1 MYYSEEIIEE
11 IRSQN
16 NLVDVVS
23 EYVRLQRKGN
33 SYFGLCPFHNEDT
46 ASFSV
51 SPDKQMYYCFG
62 CQAGGN
68 VFTFIMQMENFSFI
82 EAIKH
87 LADRAHIALPQPEY
101 SEEIRRKIEE
111 KQILLEIHKET
122 AKYFYANL
130 RSPRG
135 KLANEYLTKRK
146 LKENIQKLFGIG
158 YSNMDFADL
167 YQYLLYKGYD
177 EELIAKSGLV
187 IPKKKGKGYVDRFRN
202 RIMFPI
208 FDVHNQIIGF
218 GGRVLDDSLP
228 KYMNS
233 PDTLLFDKSKNLYG
247 LNYART
253 SGKNQILIV
262 EGYMDVISLY
272 QAGFENVVA
281 SLGTAFTHQQA
292 SLLKR
297 YTGEVVIVY
306 DSDTAGTNAALRAIP
321 ILSSAGLKIKVVQ
334 VPGEKDPDDYIKQNG
349 PEAFQRLL
357 DQAMGAVM
365 FQVSILRKK
374 YNIEDTEQKIKFTME
389 VAQLLSKLDNEIER
403 DVYLQEISNDTKISA
418 QSILNEIK
426 KYRTI
431 QRRNTNTIN
440 QYSKKLETQPKD
452 QFKTNQAPNTMDEK
466 NGLYKAQKNILSFLY
481 HNPLHYPKIKPHLS
495 SEDFTDPVLKKVA
508 KLIYGQY
515 DKGLNIEPAAVIN
528 HFEDLNE
535 QKQVSKIFGEEK
547 NKNQEFDIE
556 KAVNDQIKL
565 IKKANIDK
573 RSRNATDIYEIQS
586 LIEQKKQ
593 LEKLYIN
600 LISG

>member
-16 NLVDVVS
+16 DLVDVVS
-23 EYVRLQRKGN
+23 EYVRLQRKGS

-46 ASFSV
+46 PSFSV

-68 VFTFIMQMENFSFI
+68 VFTFIMQMENFSFV

-87 LADRAHIALPQPEY
+87 LADRAHITLPQPEY
-101 SEEIRRKIEE
+101 SEEVRKKMEE
-111 KQILLEIHKET
+111 KQILLDMHKEA

-130 RSPRG
+130 RSLRG
-135 KLANEYLTKRK
+135 QQASEYLNKRK
-146 LKENIQKLFGIG
+146 LSKNTQKLFGIG
-158 YSNMDFADL
+158 YSNMDFGDL
-167 YQYLLYKGYD
+167 YQYLLYKGY
-177 EELIAKSGLV
+177 EEEHISKSGLV

-208 FDVHNQIIGF
+208 FDVHNQVIGF

-233 PDTLLFDKSKNLYG
+233 PDTPLFDKSKNLYG

-281 SLGTAFTHQQA
+281 SLGTAFTYQQA

-297 YTGEVVIVY
+297 YTGEVVIIY

-334 VPGEKDPDDYIKQNG
+334 VPGEKDPDDFIKQNG
-349 PEAFQRLL
+349 PEAFQQLL
-357 DQAMGAVM
+357 DHAMGAVT
-365 FQVSILRKK
+365 FQVSVLRKK

-389 VAQLLSKLDNEIER
+389 VAQLLSRLDNEIER
-403 DVYLQEISNDTKISA
+403 DVYLQEISNDTKIST

-426 KYRTI
+426 KTQEF
-431 QRRNTNTIN
+431 QRKNSIKLSS
-440 QYSKKLETQPKD
+440 YSQRQESELHDHLKVNNV
-452 QFKTNQAPNTMDEK
+452 FNNIDEK
-466 NGLYKAQKNILSFLY
+466 NGLYKAQKNILNFLY
-481 HNPLHYPKIKPHLS
+481 NNPLHYHIIKPHLS
-495 SEDFTDPVLKKVA
+495 YEDFIDPVLMKVA
-508 KLIYGQY
+508 KLIYEQY
-515 DKGLNIEPAAVIN
+515 DKGLKIEPAVVIN
-528 HFEDLNE
+528 HFENLND
-535 QKQVSKIFGEEK
+535 QKQVSMIFRDEK
-547 NKNQEFDIE
+547 SKNQEYDIE
-556 KAVNDQIKL
+556 KAINDQIKL
-565 IKKANIDK
+565 IKKANIDMK
-573 RSRNATDIYEIQS
+573 SRNATDIYEIQS

>member
-16 NLVDVVS
+16 DLVDVVS
-23 EYVRLQRKGN
+23 EYVRLQRKGS

-46 ASFSV
+46 PSFSV

-68 VFTFIMQMENFSFI
+68 VFTFIMQMENFSFV

-87 LADRAHIALPQPEY
+87 LADRAHITLPQPEY
-101 SEEIRRKIEE
+101 SEEVRKKMEE
-111 KQILLEIHKET
+111 KQILLDMHKEA

-130 RSPRG
+130 RSLRG
-135 KLANEYLTKRK
+135 QQASEYLNKRK
-146 LKENIQKLFGIG
+146 LSKNTQKLFGIG
-158 YSNMDFADL
+158 YSNMDFGDL
-167 YQYLLYKGYD
+167 YQYLLYKGY
-177 EELIAKSGLV
+177 EEEHISKSGLV

-208 FDVHNQIIGF
+208 FDVHNQVIGF

-233 PDTLLFDKSKNLYG
+233 PDTPLFDKSKNLYG

-281 SLGTAFTHQQA
+281 SLGTAFTYQQA

-297 YTGEVVIVY
+297 YTGEVVIIY

-334 VPGEKDPDDYIKQNG
+334 VPGEKDPDDFIKQNG
-349 PEAFQRLL
+349 PEAFQQLL
-357 DQAMGAVM
+357 DHAMGAVT
-365 FQVSILRKK
+365 FQVSVLRKK

-389 VAQLLSKLDNEIER
+389 VAQLLSRLDNEIER
-403 DVYLQEISNDTKISA
+403 DVYLQEISNDTKIST

-426 KYRTI
+426 KTQEF
-431 QRRNTNTIN
+431 QRKNSIKLSS
-440 QYSKKLETQPKD
+440 YSQRQESELHDHLKVNNV
-452 QFKTNQAPNTMDEK
+452 FNNIDEK
-466 NGLYKAQKNILSFLY
+466 NGLYKAQKNILNFLY
-481 HNPLHYPKIKPHLS
+481 NNPLHYHKIKPHLS
-495 SEDFTDPVLKKVA
+495 YEDFIDPVLMKVA
-508 KLIYGQY
+508 KLIYEQY
-515 DKGLNIEPAAVIN
+515 DKGLKIEPAVVIN
-528 HFEDLNE
+528 HFENLND
-535 QKQVSKIFGEEK
+535 QKQVSMIFRDEK
-547 NKNQEFDIE
+547 SKNQEYDIE
-556 KAVNDQIKL
+556 KAINDQIKL
-565 IKKANIDK
+565 IKKANIDMK
-573 RSRNATDIYEIQS
+573 SRNATDIYEIQS